1 MVIRPAEPGD
11 TREWLRM
18 RAALYGDDPSLAPE
32 IRRYFDDPRGAITLV
47 AVRDGGGL
55 CGFLEVHLREY
66 AEGCTDSPVPYIE
79 GWFVDADSRR
89 NGIGRALVRAAE
101 QWAKQ
106 QGFREMAS
114 DAEASNRGSIAA
126 HRKLGYERVED
137 IVCFRRT
144 LR

>member
-1 MVIRPAEPGD
+1 MVIRPVLPD
-11 TREWLRM
+11 DSRDWLRM
-18 RAALYGDDPSLAPE
+18 RAALFGDDPSLAPE
-32 IRRYFDDPRGAITLV
+32 IRRYFSDPHGGITLV

-55 CGFLEVHLREY
+55 CGFLELHLREY
-66 AEGCTDSPVPYIE
+66 AEGCESSPVPYIE

-89 NGIGRALVRAAE
+89 HGVGRALVRAAE
-101 QWAKQ
+101 EWAKK
-106 QGFREMAS
+106 QGYREMAS

-126 HRKLGYERVED
+126 HKRLGYERVED